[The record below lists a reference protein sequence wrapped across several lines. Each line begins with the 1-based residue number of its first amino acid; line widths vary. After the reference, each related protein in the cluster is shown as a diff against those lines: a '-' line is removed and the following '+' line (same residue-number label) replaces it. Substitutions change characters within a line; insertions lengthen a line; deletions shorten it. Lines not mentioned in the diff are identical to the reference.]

1 MNNQRGFTAIELLVA
16 MFVVFGVVIFGGLL
30 YVLYHFI
37 SKFW

>member
-1 MNNQRGFTAIELLVA
+1 MRRQRGFTLIEALFSIIWLA
-16 MFVVFGVVIFGGLL
+16 SLGLTFAGF